1 MSGAKR
7 VHGRDECCLWSNQNS
22 PGLVIGLFDHDHV
35 QEYEVIHEDFDQTL
49 YQQQCTFLLL
59 IPGSPC
65 LSAQQPPRP
74 SRRIDNS
81 LALHAVNTQNQKN
94 PKSQKCLVGVV
105 VEAKQQRKE
114 VQLQRE
120 CEHRGRVF
128 DAGAQASSRKEE
140 GKMERKKR
148 REEEKRRKKRRLF
161 KRLPI
166 SISFDSQV
174 TLSE

>member
-1 MSGAKR
+1 
-7 VHGRDECCLWSNQNS
+7 
-22 PGLVIGLFDHDHV
+22 
-35 QEYEVIHEDFDQTL
+35 
-49 YQQQCTFLLL
+49 
-59 IPGSPC
+59 
-65 LSAQQPPRP
+65 
-74 SRRIDNS
+74 
-81 LALHAVNTQNQKN
+81 
-94 PKSQKCLVGVV
+94 LVGVV

-148 REEEKRRKKRRLF
+148 REEEKRRKKRRVF

>member
-1 MSGAKR
+1 
-7 VHGRDECCLWSNQNS
+7 
-22 PGLVIGLFDHDHV
+22 
-35 QEYEVIHEDFDQTL
+35 
-49 YQQQCTFLLL
+49 
-59 IPGSPC
+59 
-65 LSAQQPPRP
+65 
-74 SRRIDNS
+74 
-81 LALHAVNTQNQKN
+81 
-94 PKSQKCLVGVV
+94 LVGVV

-120 CEHRGRVF
+120 REHRGRVF

-148 REEEKRRKKRRLF
+148 REEEKRRKKRRVF